1 MLPST
6 APVRSAKFL
15 PLFCRASWYLA
26 IGTRHLI
33 GWELLPQVGHRK
45 QALDLL
51 AAAFLSGGRSAAFE
65 VFSRL
70 PHNEAGFAGFDAAR
84 AAAELGVALA

>member
-1 MLPST
+1 M
-6 APVRSAKFL
+6 
-15 PLFCRASWYLA
+15 
-26 IGTRHLI
+26 
-33 GWELLPQVGHRK
+33 GHRK

-51 AAAFLSGGRSAAFE
+51 AAAFLSGGRCAAFE

-70 PHNEAGFAGFDAAR
+70 PHSEAGFAGFDAAR